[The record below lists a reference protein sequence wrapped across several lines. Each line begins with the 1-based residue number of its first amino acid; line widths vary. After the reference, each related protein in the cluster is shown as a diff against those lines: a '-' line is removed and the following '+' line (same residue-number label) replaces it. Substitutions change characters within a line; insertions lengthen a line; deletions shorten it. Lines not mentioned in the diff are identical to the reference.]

1 MKQLITAVAAILVS
15 TASLAQFQISASS
28 GYAMSSAGMLTGT
41 TTTSTSTENNYGS
54 YGEGSNFQLRG
65 AYFFNEKFGLELG
78 LGYLHGADQTINET
92 SIPTVAEVDAVA
104 RARAFGASVSMVY
117 NFTENFYGRIGAL
130 IKVGGKTEAVVYNK
144 VFYTD
149 DNPSPQGLPNGYYTE
164 TNYVEDFHG
173 QFPLGFVGAL
183 GYSFDLNDH
192 FSLFVEAEY
201 YGISLKRKDS
211 EIQEFNTDIVA
222 PDGTVAFA
230 SVKTLDNLPDGIYKN
245 TTYVDELSHVDAA
258 TDPSKKLSQKVPYS
272 SFGLNFGVT
281 YKFSGSKK

>member
-15 TASLAQFQISASS
+15 TASFAQFQISASN
-28 GYAMSSAGMLTGT
+28 GYAMSSAGMQLGT
-41 TTTSTSTENNYGS
+41 TTTATSTENNYGS

-92 SIPTVAEVDAVA
+92 SVPTVAEVDAVA
-104 RARAFGASVSMVY
+104 RARAFGASASMVY
-117 NFTENFYGRIGAL
+117 NFTKNFYGRIGAL
-130 IKVGGKTEAVVYNK
+130 LKIGGKTEAVVYNK
-144 VFYTD
+144 VYLTEPEYNAF
-149 DNPSPQGLPNGYYTE
+149 GLTSGSYSE

-173 QFPLGFVGAL
+173 HFPLGFVGAL
-183 GYSFDLNDH
+183 GYSFDLNEH

-211 EIQEFNTDIVA
+211 EIQDFNTDIVA
-222 PDGTVAFA
+222 ADGTVAVSGFK
-230 SVKTLDNLPDGIYKN
+230 SLDNLPDGFYKE
-245 TTYVDELSHVDAA
+245 TTYVDELSHVEAA
-258 TDPSKKLSQKVPYS
+258 TDGSKKLSQKVPYS